1 MFGKL
6 CAVNLKCGIKR
17 NHTCAL
23 KSILYVLCFLCVFV
37 AVSCSAA
44 LADLKNRGGS
54 SANDKSGGK
63 PVSIISWNLQNFFD
77 GVENGSEYAQ
87 FRGSKSA
94 WTEEKYVQRLDRLC
108 DFITNTNAD
117 IYVFQ
122 EFENEDILQDVANR
136 LAGGIFSARFWS
148 YGSFASQKGS
158 ALGLAVLSRLPL
170 TNSCVHQLDLRAV
183 QNEKNEKGVSRLTP
197 AQLRP
202 ILETTV
208 ETQNAPVTLF
218 VCHWK
223 SKRGTK
229 AQSRYWQSAQERLL
243 ANRIVDVYQKNQ
255 NAAVIAC
262 GDFNRALEDF
272 TAPLISDIAST
283 CAASGGTASFITL
296 RGRQNIDLV
305 SAWLFFDAQR
315 ASASP
320 QIDESLYENALHD
333 FDGEFSEASGS
344 YYFKGQWEKIDHFF
358 YNTKVNALE
367 FQPLMSGSHI
377 QNGVPYRYDIQSGE
391 GYSDHVPLLFVFSL

>member
-1 MFGKL
+1 MSGNL
-6 CAVNLKCGIKR
+6 CAVNLKNGIKR
-17 NHTCAL
+17 
-23 KSILYVLCFLCVFV
+23 KSMCGFKNILHVLCFLCIFT
-37 AVSCSAA
+37 AVSCGAG
-44 LADLKNRGGS
+44 LADFKKSAGAGTS

-63 PVSIISWNLQNFFD
+63 TVSIISWNLQNFFD
-77 GVENGSEYAQ
+77 GVENGSEYVQ

-94 WTEEKYVQRLDRLC
+94 WTEEKYVQRLERLC
-108 DFITNTNAD
+108 DFITDTNAD

-122 EFENEDILQDVANR
+122 EFENESILQDVANR

-148 YGSFASQKGS
+148 YGSFALQKGS

-170 TNSCVHQLDLRAV
+170 TNTCVHQLDLRAA
-183 QNEKNEKGVSRLTP
+183 QNGKNEKGVSRLTP

-223 SKRGTK
+223 SKLGTK
-229 AQSRYWQSAQERLL
+229 AQSRYWQSAQELVL
-243 ANRIVDVYQKNQ
+243 ANRIADVYQKNQ
-255 NAAVIAC
+255 NAAVIVC

-272 TAPLISDIAST
+272 AAPLTSDIAST
-283 CAASGGTASFITL
+283 CAASDRSASCIAL
-296 RGRQNIDLV
+296 RGRQNIALI
-305 SAWLFFDAQR
+305 SAWLFFD
-315 ASASP
+315 
-320 QIDESLYENALHD
+320 D
-333 FDGEFSEASGS
+333 EFSESSGS
-344 YYFKGQWEKIDHFF
+344 YYFKGKWEKIDHFF